1 MKKKTGLIILAVLLV
16 IGIIVAILLIH
27 SNQQKADQ
35 YQQAV
40 RMMDSGNPDKAYRLF
55 RQLGNYRDSEN
66 QAARIVSS
74 DPLLVYRIAEKDDTV
89 SFGHWEQDN
98 DPNNGPEPIDW
109 IVLDKIDGRLLL
121 ISSPCLAGMAYH
133 TEPFTP
139 VTWETCSLREWLNNA
154 FLSSAFT
161 EEEQAWIPMVTNEN
175 PDHSIVET
183 PGGKDTQDRV
193 FLLCERDTVIY
204 LKSDSDR
211 EAIGKASATAYA
223 AANGLQT
230 NEEGL
235 ASWWLRSPGMYEYIA
250 QYVDQDGAPY
260 INGASIDIDY
270 FCGVRPVIWLDTN
283 GPAEGGQP

>member
-1 MKKKTGLIILAVLLV
+1 MKRNTGSVLLAVLLV
-16 IGIIVAILLIH
+16 TGIAAAVFLIR
-27 SNQQKADQ
+27 SGQQKAGR

-40 RMMDSGNPDKAYRLF
+40 RLMDSGDPEGAYRLF
-55 RQLGNYRDSEN
+55 KQLGSYRDSEN
-66 QAARIVSS
+66 RAARIASS
-74 DPLLVYRIAEKDDTV
+74 DPLLVYRVAEKKDTV
-89 SFGHWEQDN
+89 PFGRWEQDN
-98 DPNNGPEPIDW
+98 NPGNGPEPIDW

-121 ISSPCLAGMAYH
+121 ISSSCLAGMAYH
-133 TEPFTP
+133 TEPFAP
-139 VTWETCSLREWLNNA
+139 VTWETCSLREWLNDS

-161 EEEQAWIPMVTNEN
+161 GEEQARIPAVINEN

-183 PGGKDTQDRV
+183 PGGKDTLDRV
-193 FLLCERDTVIY
+193 FLRCERDTVIY
-204 LKSDSDR
+204 LKRASDR
-211 EAIGKASATAYA
+211 EAIGKAPATACA

-230 NEEGL
+230 DEEGF

>member
-1 MKKKTGLIILAVLLV
+1 MKKKTGLIILAALLV
-16 IGIIVAILLIH
+16 IGIAVAIFLIH

-40 RMMDSGNPDKAYRLF
+40 RMMDNGNPDEAYRLF

-74 DPLLVYRIAEKDDTV
+74 DPLLVYRIAEKNDTV
-89 SFGHWEQDN
+89 SFGRWEQDN
-98 DPNNGPEPIDW
+98 DPENGPEPIDW

-121 ISSPCLAGMAYH
+121 ISSSCLAGMAYH

-139 VTWETCSLREWLNNA
+139 VTWETCSLREWLNDT
-154 FLSSAFT
+154 FLSSSFT
-161 EEEQAWIPMVTNEN
+161 EEEQKLIPIVTNEN

-183 PGGKDTQDRV
+183 PGGKDTLDKV

-204 LKSDSDR
+204 LKNDSDR
-211 EAIGKASATAYA
+211 EAIGKAPATAYA

-230 NEEGL
+230 NEEGF

-250 QYVDQDGAPY
+250 QYIDQDGSTY

-270 FCGVRPVIWLDTN
+270 FCGVRPVLWLDTN
-283 GPAEGGQP
+283 TPSEGGQP

>member
-1 MKKKTGLIILAVLLV
+1 MKKKTGLIILAALLV
-16 IGIIVAILLIH
+16 IGIAVAIFLIH

-40 RMMDSGNPDKAYRLF
+40 RMMDNGNPDEAYRLF

-66 QAARIVSS
+66 QAARIASS
-74 DPLLVYRIAEKDDTV
+74 DPLLVYRIAEKNDTV
-89 SFGHWEQDN
+89 SFGRWEQDN
-98 DPNNGPEPIDW
+98 DPENGPEPIDW

-121 ISSPCLAGMAYH
+121 ISSSCLAGMAYH

-139 VTWETCSLREWLNNA
+139 VTWETCSLREWLNDT

-161 EEEQAWIPMVTNEN
+161 EEEQKLIPIVTNEN

-183 PGGKDTQDRV
+183 PGGKDTLDKV

-204 LKSDSDR
+204 LKNDSDR
-211 EAIGKASATAYA
+211 EAIGKAPATAYA

-230 NEEGL
+230 NEEGF

-250 QYVDQDGAPY
+250 QYVDQDGSTY

-270 FCGVRPVIWLDTN
+270 FCGVRPVLWLDTN
-283 GPAEGGQP
+283 TPSEGGQP